1 MRQPSQY
8 PVLVFAFIFGVV
20 LGVTSITFTVV
31 GNLEEELAKRESKYE
46 QLQTEYK
53 AKSVESYEQELVI
66 ESLNYELAQKE
77 ESVAELKKKTEE
89 LSSKIKVISSEN
101 AKIPILNKEIKNLQ
115 SEVAN
120 LKK

>member
-1 MRQPSQY
+1 MRQPNQY

-20 LGVTSITFTVV
+20 LGVTAITFTIV
-31 GNLEEELAKRESKYE
+31 GNLEKELATQESKYE

-53 AKSVESYEQELVI
+53 AKSVESYEQELII
-66 ESLNYELAQKE
+66 EGLNYEIAQKE
-77 ESVAELKKKTEE
+77 ESVIELKKKAEE

-101 AKIPILNKEIKNLQ
+101 AKIPSLQQEINNLK
-115 SEVAN
+115 SEVTK